1 MPLEVNNNKI
11 KTDEARRLSRRRFI
25 GRSVLGLA
33 GLSVAGAVSANQ
45 IDDLQLIDLRVEVP
59 GWPSASN
66 GFTIAQL
73 SDLHCDDQD
82 SINRVHRGVKWLLD
96 AQPNVCVVTGDFI
109 SRGNITYLGD
119 VANALS
125 PLNSLPS
132 GAYAILGNHDYERGS
147 ADRIA
152 SVISSA
158 GFEVLRNQSVP
169 IGGVQN
175 AYFVGVDDAIARCNH
190 VERAVAGLPPGSTR
204 ILLVHEPDFA
214 DVAGPG
220 FALQLSGHSH
230 GGQIRVPGLPPIHE
244 PTMGRQYPEGLQQAA
259 NHLVYTSRGVG
270 VTGPKLRLYCKPDV
284 TLLRLYA
291 PSA

>member
-1 MPLEVNNNKI
+1 MPLEENNNRI
-11 KTDEARRLSRRRFI
+11 RTDEARRLSRRRFI
-25 GRSVLGLA
+25 ARSVLGLA
-33 GLSVAGAVSANQ
+33 GLTAAGAVSANQ

-73 SDLHCDDQD
+73 SDLHCDDTD
-82 SINRVHRGVKWLLD
+82 SVNRVYRGVKLLLD
-96 AQPNVCVVTGDFI
+96 EQPHVGVVTGDFI
-109 SRGNITYLGD
+109 SRGNTAYLSE
-119 VANALS
+119 VAKALS
-125 PLNSLPS
+125 PLNALPS
-132 GAYAILGNHDYERGS
+132 GAYAVLGNHDYERGS
-147 ADRIA
+147 ADKIA

-158 GFEVLRNQSVP
+158 GFDVLRNQSVP
-169 IGGVQN
+169 IGGVPN
-175 AYFVGVDDAIARCNH
+175 AFFVGVDDAIARCSH
-190 VERAVAGLPPGSTR
+190 VERAIAGLPPGSTR

-244 PTMGRQYPEGLQQAA
+244 PTMGRQYPEGLQQAV